1 MTKLVIFYKLQFAAD
16 YWTRYNFFL
25 QITTGIFSI
34 ILAFL
39 QNIVRSNQDTDKR
52 VHHVSTIIKLSSQMI
67 AEIMTALKNII
78 LATYYIKW
86 QLKMMSDCEVRYIL
100 VHCTVDIY
108 TVNKKIEN

>member
-16 YWTRYNFFL
+16 YWTRYNY
-25 QITTGIFSI
+25 FSSNNNWH
-34 ILAFL
+34 LFNYFAFL

-67 AEIMTALKNII
+67 AEIMIALKNII

-86 QLKMMSDCEVRYIL
+86 QLKMMSDCEVRYIQY
-100 VHCTVDIY
+100 TADIY